1 MHRAPSSSIFR
12 SLPLDSRFLLFLQ
25 LAQSVVTTAR
35 PVAATSLLHYTRQL
49 DSTTLNNGL
58 PTGSVPLS
66 DPQAAFSDGGGSGH
80 NVPALLWIVF
90 VAVVGLPLAA
100 AGVRGWRITSG
111 IGLGLAFSLLLWC
124 AFVNTTTG
132 GSLAANPTT
141 SDLFLSVFIW
151 GAFFLG
157 VLLGSLRV
165 GIFAGVTMLGAS
177 AGAALGTL
185 IVLLRPGLLFPI
197 YALNILPLGLFAAL
211 GAAWPLW
218 HQRLAVIV
226 SSSTCGSFLIGLAV
240 DLTLNKQSGMS
251 LGLRFLLD
259 RNQIHAR
266 ETSRA
271 GYKPPVSTLIIL
283 GVAIGLIPLLSF
295 IQHRLFKQPFNR
307 FPESLEEYNRS
318 LKGAPVLSPGDAGY
332 VDEKE
337 AFATTTPQHIQMHFP
352 SIVPSLPGA
361 VDPQYS
367 AQQQA
372 LRAQHEQANI
382 PSRAAPGP
390 GIGRL
395 PFIPYIGAAVNAAKR
410 LSVFATRRFSNTARR
425 MSMLGVFGN
434 SGAERRISTF
444 STPSIYS
451 VNPMDRSGVAN
462 PGQPRPAGNGFG
474 YGQQQQRPQP
484 RLQQQLQQQSYEI
497 ARDSDAYSGIQV
509 PATRPLNLPA
519 RQAPSANRGAARGAP
534 PSSYTPSVRSAR
546 TQRIVPPPAA
556 AAAAPSL
563 RTNRMQGRSP
573 GQQQF
578 NATNYGS
585 SNNNLDSS
593 RSRGA
598 PQSNSNRLRSA
609 QRYNNLL

>member
-1 MHRAPSSSIFR
+1 
-12 SLPLDSRFLLFLQ
+12 
-25 LAQSVVTTAR
+25 
-35 PVAATSLLHYTRQL
+35 
-49 DSTTLNNGL
+49 
-58 PTGSVPLS
+58 
-66 DPQAAFSDGGGSGH
+66 
-80 NVPALLWIVF
+80 
-90 VAVVGLPLAA
+90 
-100 AGVRGWRITSG
+100 
-111 IGLGLAFSLLLWC
+111 
-124 AFVNTTTG
+124 
-132 GSLAANPTT
+132 
-141 SDLFLSVFIW
+141 
-151 GAFFLG
+151 
-157 VLLGSLRV
+157 
-165 GIFAGVTMLGAS
+165 
-177 AGAALGTL
+177 
-185 IVLLRPGLLFPI
+185 
-197 YALNILPLGLFAAL
+197 
-211 GAAWPLW
+211 
-218 HQRLAVIV
+218 
-226 SSSTCGSFLIGLAV
+226 
-240 DLTLNKQSGMS
+240 
-251 LGLRFLLD
+251 
-259 RNQIHAR
+259 
-266 ETSRA
+266 
-271 GYKPPVSTLIIL
+271 
-283 GVAIGLIPLLSF
+283 
-295 IQHRLFKQPFNR
+295 
-307 FPESLEEYNRS
+307 
-318 LKGAPVLSPGDAGY
+318 
-332 VDEKE
+332 
-337 AFATTTPQHIQMHFP
+337 
-352 SIVPSLPGA
+352 
-361 VDPQYS
+361 
-367 AQQQA
+367 
-372 LRAQHEQANI
+372 
-382 PSRAAPGP
+382 
-390 GIGRL
+390 
-395 PFIPYIGAAVNAAKR
+395 
-410 LSVFATRRFSNTARR
+410 

-434 SGAERRISTF
+434 SGAEHRISTF